1 MLIRETQ
8 HLIFHDVSSC
18 MPTANRSKFHNWS
31 ARDQKNNLT
40 SPSTHSISG
49 ESLYKRACGLC
60 STHEDQ
66 TGFTCLSGHW
76 CSKLYTLLCLH
87 LVVSNLTQTREELHR
102 KFACTRAHRFMSTAP
117 FSEGMRSIDSGRDER
132 SDYVTS
138 HHPNKKK
145 RHRDH
150 KQGSRHT
157 WNQRPNC
164 VSQDKIV
171 NFRNSHCWFLLKM
184 LVQKI

>member
-49 ESLYKRACGLC
+49 ESLYKRASGLC

-87 LVVSNLTQTREELHR
+87 LVVSNLRHA
-102 KFACTRAHRFMSTAP
+102 KNCTENSRAHVLTDLCLRRP
-117 FSEGMRSIDSGRDER
+117 FLKEWEVLIVGETKGAI
-132 SDYVTS
+132 TS
-138 HHPNKKK
+138 HLTTRIKKNGTEITNKDPGIHGIKDQTASPRIK
-145 RHRDH
+145 
-150 KQGSRHT
+150 
-157 WNQRPNC
+157 
-164 VSQDKIV
+164 
-171 NFRNSHCWFLLKM
+171 L
-184 LVQKI
+184 